1 MFYREKSGLAEVRQA
16 MWLAFLSPVEL
27 AYPDRD
33 HVVAESVEP
42 RCGGE
47 LKCVEQ
53 TNVLLFVREVRNDI
67 LGEPLSACQHGELE
81 QSPRV
86 VVHCKCKR
94 PEAPHRISR
103 RDLRR
108 LYICRSCLPA
118 LRQATPWP
126 EDALKKVELAK
137 GAMPVVLSRS
147 RGALWTH
154 SMPKHHAAKRCRS
167 DQY

>member
-1 MFYREKSGLAEVRQA
+1 MCSKYVRFWSLSFMMSRSLLLLTFLVWYSVHFLSFHMFYREKSGLAEVRQA
-16 MWLAFLSPVEL
+16 IWLAFLSPADL

-33 HVVAESVEP
+33 HVVAESVKP

-86 VVHCKCKR
+86 VVHCKSKR
-94 PEAPHRISR
+94 PEAPQRISK
-103 RDLRR
+103 RDSRR

-118 LRQATPWP
+118 LRQATPCQ
-126 EDALKKVELAK
+126 K
-137 GAMPVVLSRS
+137 MR
-147 RGALWTH
+147 
-154 SMPKHHAAKRCRS
+154 
-167 DQY
+167 